1 MTVEHA
7 APPRVSV
14 VVPYF
19 ENQRGLDRLLA
30 ALARQDMSAH
40 DMEVVVADDGSATP
54 PAIPATS
61 FACSVVRQ
69 ENLGFRAGA
78 ARNLGARA
86 ASGRVLVFLD
96 GDMIPEP
103 GFLTALLAGRDAA
116 DDGHG
121 ALAVGSRHHAE
132 LSGLEIQDVLR
143 WVAGEDVPGAWR
155 LQDPAWLADGYAR
168 TANLREA
175 GVEDFRLVISALL
188 AVDRELF
195 ERCGGFDE
203 SLVGYGGEDWDLAH
217 RCRQLGANL
226 VHVPGAGAWHD
237 GPDLGGRADT
247 RAVKDA
253 ETLALAQRIPL
264 PSTRGIGVVFA
275 QPWAVVR
282 VHGHR
287 DDAEAYLTACH
298 LLRDTDAGLWF
309 VDRQDVPAALAADP
323 RVRKGEPPAGLL
335 ERALVLADAHAPL
348 TLGEPLRVWCERGE
362 SDVPGLL
369 TVRSVRAVHRGESS
383 PQRTPSDHADCAV
396 HAAHTDRRLE
406 DRVGHH
412 G

>member
-1 MTVEHA
+1 M
-7 APPRVSV
+7 
-14 VVPYF
+14 
-19 ENQRGLDRLLA
+19 
-30 ALARQDMSAH
+30 
-40 DMEVVVADDGSATP
+40 
-54 PAIPATS
+54 
-61 FACSVVRQ
+61 
-69 ENLGFRAGA
+69 
-78 ARNLGARA
+78 
-86 ASGRVLVFLD
+86 
-96 GDMIPEP
+96 
-103 GFLTALLAGRDAA
+103 
-116 DDGHG
+116 
-121 ALAVGSRHHAE
+121 
-132 LSGLEIQDVLR
+132 
-143 WVAGEDVPGAWR
+143 
-155 LQDPAWLADGYAR
+155 
-168 TANLREA
+168 
-175 GVEDFRLVISALL
+175 EDFRLVISALL

-226 VHVPGAGAWHD
+226 AHVPGAGAWHD

-264 PSTRGIGVVFA
+264 PSTRGIGVVFE

-287 DDAEAYLTACH
+287 EDAEAYLIACH

-323 RVRKGEPPAGLL
+323 RVRTGEPPAGVL
-335 ERALVLADAHAPL
+335 ERAVVLADAHAAL
-348 TLGEPLRVWCERGE
+348 TLDEPLRVWCERGE
-362 SDVPGLL
+362 SEVPGVL
-369 TVRSVRAVHRGESS
+369 TVRSVRAVHRAESS
-383 PQRTPSDHADCAV
+383 PRRMPRDHAGCAV
-396 HAAHTDRRLE
+396 HPADTDRRLE